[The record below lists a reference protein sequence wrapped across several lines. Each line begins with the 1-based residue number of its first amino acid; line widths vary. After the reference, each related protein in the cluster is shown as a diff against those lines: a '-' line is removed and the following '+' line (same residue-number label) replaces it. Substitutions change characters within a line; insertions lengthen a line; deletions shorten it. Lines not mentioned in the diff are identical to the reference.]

1 MGRIKSNKMAESL
14 GWTEQ
19 KEESF
24 AKYTPISLFLKIT
37 AIMIMMYLTA
47 KYFGVNEWGN
57 YTLMFTIMGILSIV
71 GVVWLNKGNIIIL
84 QMDYLKDSFKAVLFG
99 VYIVLLIFI
108 IALIMFISQTVFR
121 LTLSTEDLYMY
132 YVAGAIIE
140 EGMFRMFIVYFFM
153 VKTKIKYFGII
164 ISSIIFMFS
173 HWEVYGQ
180 SPDMMLAVLL
190 SGIMFGIFYVMSKD
204 ITITM
209 IAHIIIN
216 LIAVGNILLQ
226 VA

>member
-1 MGRIKSNKMAESL
+1 MGKIKSNKMAESL
-14 GWTEQ
+14 GWTNQ

-37 AIMIMMYLTA
+37 AIIIMVYLTT

-57 YTLMFTIMGILSIV
+57 YTLMFVVLGTLSFV
-71 GVVWLNKGNIIIL
+71 GVLWLNKGNIIVL
-84 QMDYLKDSFKAVLFG
+84 QMDYFKDTFKAVLFV
-99 VYIVLLIFI
+99 VYVVLLVFV
-108 IALIMFISQTVFR
+108 IALIMFISQTIFR
-121 LTLSTEDLYMY
+121 LTLTTEDLYMY

-140 EGMFRMFIVYFFM
+140 EGMFRMFIVSFFM
-153 VKTKIKYFGII
+153 MKTKIKYVGII
-164 ISSIIFMFS
+164 ISSVIFMLS
-173 HWEVYGQ
+173 HWSVYGQ
-180 SPDMMLAVLL
+180 SPHMMLAVLL

>member
-1 MGRIKSNKMAESL
+1 MGKIKSNKMAESL
-14 GWTEQ
+14 GWTNQ

-37 AIMIMMYLTA
+37 AIIIMVYLTT

-57 YTLMFTIMGILSIV
+57 YTLMFVVLGTLSFV
-71 GVVWLNKGNIIIL
+71 GVLWLNKGNIIVL
-84 QMDYLKDSFKAVLFG
+84 QMDYFKDTFKAVLFV
-99 VYIVLLIFI
+99 VYVVLLVFI
-108 IALIMFISQTVFR
+108 IALIMFISQTIFR
-121 LTLSTEDLYMY
+121 LTLTTEDLYMY

-140 EGMFRMFIVYFFM
+140 EGMFRMFIVSFFM
-153 VKTKIKYFGII
+153 MKTKIKYVGII
-164 ISSIIFMFS
+164 ISSVIFMVS
-173 HWEVYGQ
+173 HWSVYGQ

-216 LIAVGNILLQ
+216 LIAVGNLLLQ

>member
-1 MGRIKSNKMAESL
+1 MAESL
-14 GWTEQ
+14 GWTDQ

-37 AIMIMMYLTA
+37 AIIIMIYLTT

-57 YTLMFTIMGILSIV
+57 YTLMFSLMGIFSIV
-71 GVVWLNKGNIIIL
+71 GVVWLNKGNIIVL

-99 VYIVLLIFI
+99 VYIILLVFI
-108 IALIMFISQTVFR
+108 IALIMFISQTIFR
-121 LTLSTEDLYMY
+121 LTISTEDMYMY
-132 YVAGAIIE
+132 YVAGAILE
-140 EGMFRMFIVYFFM
+140 EGLFRMFIVSFFM
-153 VKTKIKYFGII
+153 VKTKLKYLGIV
-164 ISSIIFMFS
+164 ISSIIFMLS
-173 HWEVYGQ
+173 HWAVYGQ

-190 SGIMFGIFYVMSKD
+190 SGIMFGIFYVISKD

-216 LIAVGNILLQ
+216 LIAVGNLLLQ
-226 VA
+226 VV